1 MFQLVLMARR
11 EPGGWKSKCVRTDVG
26 LAEDPPE
33 QRLPEGLRGGGVK
46 QKEADHLLGLCP
58 VSSLLTRYCD
68 GNHGDGAVPKPERFA
83 GKGV

>member
-1 MFQLVLMARR
+1 MRA
-11 EPGGWKSKCVRTDVG
+11 DVG
-26 LAEDPPE
+26 LNEDPE
-33 QRLPEGLRGGGVK
+33 QRLPEGLRGGGVR

-58 VSSLLTRYCD
+58 ASSLLTLYRD